1 MNTLYHGD
9 GDTPQHQR
17 WNHDEDTQVE
27 MTKLYHIN
35 LFQDI

>member
-9 GDTPQHQR
+9 GDTPQHLR
-17 WNHDEDTQVE
+17 WNYDKDAEVE